1 MGGAAKTIIWH
12 EKADGEFHSDAGEM
26 VEMVRNKFGEQQ
38 QPKYII
44 KEISTSII
52 SEKCAESHLKV
63 LTHLM
68 VQASSKL

>member
-12 EKADGEFHSDAGEM
+12 EKADGEFHSDAAEM

-52 SEKCAESHLKV
+52 
-63 LTHLM
+63 
-68 VQASSKL
+68 